1 MVEWLE
7 VSVAG
12 VDERYRISGGPERY
26 SVAISVMKCVLNLD
40 ERGQELTMNVPDV
53 TQLINY
59 PASANYSS
67 RVLFFP
73 RVFHRPGQ
81 KAENLH
87 AEPRISVVLR
97 PASSAHVQTPTPGI
111 LPAGGVCCPPTDE
124 AGHGRVLRMEGT
136 ELMSLE

>member
-12 VDERYRISGGPERY
+12 VDERYRISGGRERY

-81 KAENLH
+81 RQ
-87 AEPRISVVLR
+87 RIS
-97 PASSAHVQTPTPGI
+97 TP
-111 LPAGGVCCPPTDE
+111 
-124 AGHGRVLRMEGT
+124 
-136 ELMSLE
+136 SLVSL